1 MTPRTRRWK
10 LQEDGFGLKI
20 GIFIFNSQRYKKM
33 TTFKKRSVFPV
44 PGGTHAEAGQ
54 PPGEDVVKGME
65 KLDLVAFQF

>member
-1 MTPRTRRWK
+1 
-10 LQEDGFGLKI
+10 
-20 GIFIFNSQRYKKM
+20 M